1 LTQKRVFLNEEDEKE
16 KRETRK
22 KSAKKLL
29 KRIFV

>member
-16 KRETRK
+16 KRETRR